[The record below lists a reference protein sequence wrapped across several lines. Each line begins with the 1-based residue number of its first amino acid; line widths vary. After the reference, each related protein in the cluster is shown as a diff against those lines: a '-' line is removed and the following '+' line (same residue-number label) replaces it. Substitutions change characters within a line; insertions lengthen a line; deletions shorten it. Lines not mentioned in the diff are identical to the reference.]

1 MPYLQENLG
10 LEEFLNV
17 GLTEF
22 LKNKNGYSLQFHKEQ
37 PFIILSKYPSPNA
50 EYLIYSPNTEC
61 AISSARFS
69 NAALSTVADFTVKIS
84 PI

>member
-22 LKNKNGYSLQFHKEQ
+22 LKIKTAILCNCTKNNRS
-37 PFIILSKYPSPNA
+37 
-50 EYLIYSPNTEC
+50 
-61 AISSARFS
+61 
-69 NAALSTVADFTVKIS
+69 
-84 PI
+84 

>member
-50 EYLIYSPNTEC
+50 
-61 AISSARFS
+61 
-69 NAALSTVADFTVKIS
+69 
-84 PI
+84 